1 MFSNFVFGQLN
12 NRIDKSQRNSLLS
25 SPFNTAKRMTK
36 NLDVQK
42 KVRLNYI
49 DILDSLIRIKPAD
62 TILICENYDDICF
75 DCPAEYVR
83 ILCDTILIELKRG
96 SNGIY
101 YEKNNKLLSES
112 FIDTEANFYGDFQIL
127 NNLKFKYFRKPLFS
141 MPSVQFNNYS
151 SHFNFKVYFNWNLTL
166 CFALWTMLLTP
177 PNPRNRL
184 YSFQHFLWVDNHTA

>member
-127 NNLKFKYFRKPLFS
+127 KKAIQKDGSWFLKPEKYGTDHCFDGGHDFY
-141 MPSVQFNNYS
+141 SVLYPDKVIS
-151 SHFNFKVYFNWNLTL
+151 S
-166 CFALWTMLLTP
+166 
-177 PNPRNRL
+177 L
-184 YSFQHFLWVDNHTA
+184 YIRCWRIDMNAH